1 MQYGKQL
8 MIFKHQV
15 GVVFPLL
22 TLMEALRRARA
33 VMVAMAVLAMVV
45 LVVATLLRHTI
56 RFVLR
61 LTLTVELLVQI
72 ADLKQ

>member
-1 MQYGKQL
+1 MAEEG
-8 MIFKHQV
+8 
-15 GVVFPLL
+15 GFPLL
-22 TLMEALRRARA
+22 TLTEALRRARA
-33 VMVAMAVLAMVV
+33 AMVEMAVLAMAV

>member
-1 MQYGKQL
+1 MT
-8 MIFKHQV
+8 IKHQV
-15 GVVFPLL
+15 EVVFPLL
-22 TLMEALRRARA
+22 TLTEALRRARA
-33 VMVAMAVLAMVV
+33 AMVEMAVLAMAV